1 MVEIMK
7 KAKQTPGVATY
18 NIDKYDEKYVK
29 PPRQGSSDKAEK
41 YTYVDSIMFEGK
53 KKPGLYDPI
62 KLVSSIYFLN
72 FFRTLFFEKQ
82 FNAKSGKNRIKRKK

>member
-1 MVEIMK
+1 MK

-53 KKPGLYDPI
+53 KKPGMYDPI
-62 KLVSSIYFLN
+62 KLVSSVYFFN
-72 FFRTLFFEKQ
+72 FLGHY
-82 FNAKSGKNRIKRKK
+82 SSKNDSMENQVRIG